1 MIEPEKRNAIY
12 QLYKEGLSPRRISKQ
27 LHVSRNTVIR
37 IIQQKGCPLQIT
49 RKDKIEIDPQLLH
62 RLYNECDGWR
72 ERIWEKL
79 SEQEGI
85 KIGYSTLTRLLREL
99 GLDGK
104 RTQPTK
110 RSIQVPDKPG
120 MEMQHDTSLY
130 RIKINGCLRSV
141 IASLLYYRYSKM
153 RYLKFYSSFNRFK
166 MKCFFHEGLTFYG
179 HSAHYCIIDNTSLAR
194 LRGSGVNAVMTA
206 EMSQF
211 ARQYGFEFIC
221 HEIGH
226 ANRKAGNERSF
237 YTLESNFFPGRHFES
252 LEDLN
257 RQALEWAT
265 RKMANRPVS
274 KSDLIPAAAFEFEK
288 AYLIKLPP
296 YIHPPYLVHYRLID
310 QYGYISFSGN
320 YYWVPDTPGLSR
332 QQVKVLQY
340 IESIEMYYRQKL
352 LVRYNLPAEG
362 VKNQKFS
369 PPGKTPKHQP
379 WNRKKPTALEEKK
392 LRNLCSEVNRY
403 LDFVFNPL
411 QKVGQK
417 HRFIRQLYGL
427 CQKLALPLFVK
438 TIVRALTYRI
448 TNVQTLEHM
457 AAQLLKEGN
466 YANQMPPAPVDEGYT
481 NREAYLEGCT
491 SDEPD
496 LYEYDLLLEEKE
508 KETKGEKDE
517 G

>member
-12 QLYKEGLSPRRISKQ
+12 QLYKEGNSLRQISK
-27 LHVSRNTVIR
+27 LLNVSRNTVSR
-37 IIQQKGCPLQIT
+37 IIQRKGYPPQTT

-62 RLYNECDGWR
+62 RLYNECGGWR

-79 SEQEGI
+79 LEEEGI

-99 GLDGK
+99 DLDGK
-104 RTQPTK
+104 RTKTK
-110 RSIQVPDKPG
+110 RCIQVPDKPG
-120 MEMQHDTSLY
+120 MEMQHDTSSY
-130 RIKINGCLRSV
+130 RIEINGCPRSL
-141 IASLLYYRYSKM
+141 IASLLYYRYCKM
-153 RYLKFYSSFNRFK
+153 RYLKFYPSFNRFK
-166 MKCFFHEGLTFYG
+166 MKCFFHEGLTFFGYC
-179 HSAHYCIIDNTSLAR
+179 AHYCIIDNTNLAR
-194 LRGSGVNAVMTA
+194 LRGSGANAVITA
-206 EMSQF
+206 EMIQF

-237 YTLESNFFPGRHFES
+237 YTLESNFLPGRHFES

-320 YYWVPDTPGLSR
+320 YYWVPDAPGLSR
-332 QQVKVLQY
+332 QQIKVLQY
-340 IESIEMYYRQKL
+340 SKSIDIYYRQKL
-352 LVRYNLPAEG
+352 LVRYNLPPEG

-379 WNRKKPTALEEKK
+379 WNRKKPTMLEEKK
-392 LRNLCSEVNRY
+392 LRSLCSEVNQY

-427 CQKLALPLFVK
+427 YQKLALPLFVK
-438 TIVRALTYRI
+438 TIGRALTYRI
-448 TNVQTLEHM
+448 TNVQTFEQM
-457 AAQLLKEGN
+457 AAQLLKESN
-466 YANQMPPAPVDEGYT
+466 YAMNPATSATVDEDYI

-496 LYEYDLLLEEKE
+496 LCEYDRLLEEE
-508 KETKGEKDE
+508 GIKDDD
-517 G
+517 

>member
-12 QLYKEGLSPRRISKQ
+12 QLYKEGLSIRKISKQ
-27 LHVSRNTVIR
+27 LNVSRNTVIG

-79 SEQEGI
+79 LEQEGI

-99 GLDGK
+99 GLDDK
-104 RTQPTK
+104 RTQPTR
-110 RSIQVPDKPG
+110 RSIRVPDKPG

-130 RIKINGCLRSV
+130 RVKINGCLRSV

-153 RYLKFYSSFNRFK
+153 RYLKFYPSFNRFK

-179 HSAHYCIIDNTSLAR
+179 HSAYYCIIDNTNLAR
-194 LRGSGVNAVMTA
+194 LRGSGANAVMTA

-221 HEIGH
+221 HEIGQ

-237 YTLESNFFPGRHFES
+237 YTVESNFFPGRHFES

-296 YIHPPYLVHYRLID
+296 YIHPPYLIHDRLID

-340 IESIEMYYRQKL
+340 SESIEIYYRQKL

-438 TIVRALTYRI
+438 TIDRALTYRI